1 MDNNPFSMNWA
12 DNWSNLQK
20 KMWNDWSALAQQSTP
35 NAAVNP
41 FNFFQQSMEESNDP
55 MWAAFSPFQVK
66 SPEEMARQSMMGA
79 MNNFMNMSKGVFD
92 TFGKMGKQGEQSI
105 EEWTAELDKN
115 LTKFREYFTSGAQS
129 DFNALNPLSAWSNML
144 ENVPGFSSDM
154 MKQFMG
160 QAGQINQFPGLSGE
174 STVEKFF
181 NDTLNMPGLGLNRE
195 KQEKL
200 QKAIQ
205 LGIVYQKVMVEYQT
219 IMNKSSAH
227 AAELFRD
234 RLVSMAQAGDSIKSL
249 RDLHVMWVDCSE
261 ESNAK
266 TVASPEYQEINPRL
280 TNALLTLQKHLQSM
294 TDDNMAALNMPTR
307 KELNSAYL
315 QIHDLKKK
323 VRKLE
328 GQLKNQ
334 TKLGDSTEFNR
345 LRDDLEKLDI
355 DSLRADIEALKKQS
369 TSAIKPAAKAAAKPA
384 AKKSTTT
391 QKAASKTKATAAK
404 AKTADKPATKKG
416 A

>member
-20 KMWNDWSALAQQSTP
+20 KMWNDWSNLAQQSTP
-35 NAAVNP
+35 NASANP
-41 FNFFQQSMEESNDP
+41 FNFFQQSMDDSNDP
-55 MWAAFSPFQVK
+55 MWSAFSPFQVK
-66 SPEEMARQSMMGA
+66 TPEEMARQSMIGA
-79 MNNFMNMSKGVFD
+79 MNNFMSMSKGVFD
-92 TFGKMGKQGEQSI
+92 TFGKMGKQGESSL

-115 LTKFREYFTSGAQS
+115 LKSFREYFTSGS
-129 DFNALNPLSAWSNML
+129 KVDYNSLNPMSAWSNML
-144 ENVPGFSSDM
+144 GNAPGFSSEM
-154 MKQFMG
+154 MKQFTEQASQMG
-160 QAGQINQFPGLSGE
+160 QMPGFAGNASAENFL
-174 STVEKFF
+174 

-205 LGIVYQKVMVEYQT
+205 LGMAYQKVMVEYQT
-219 IMNKSSAH
+219 IMNQSSAN

-249 RDLHVMWVDCSE
+249 RDLHVLWVDCSE
-261 ESNAK
+261 ESNAN
-266 TVASPEYQEINPRL
+266 TVASEEYKEIYPRL
-280 TNALLTLQKHLQSM
+280 TKTLLTLQNHVQSM
-294 TDDNMAALNMPTR
+294 TDDSMSALGMPTR

-334 TKLGDSTEFNR
+334 PKI
-345 LRDDLEKLDI
+345 DLE
-355 DSLRADIEALKKQS
+355 SLRSDVEELKKRS
-369 TSAIKPAAKAAAKPA
+369 LAAVKPAAKTTSKTAAKSSTTRAASKAKTTAARAKTAAKP
-384 AKKSTTT
+384 TE
-391 QKAASKTKATAAK
+391 
-404 AKTADKPATKKG
+404 KKG
-416 A
+416 E